1 MTGVAAAL
9 SYIED
14 RGREACMTA
23 ELYEVTRE
31 QLTERRC
38 VALARLDIPEHELRQ
53 RAADHVLSPEERDA
67 LTELEEID
75 FLLGDDA

>member
-9 SYIED
+9 SCT
-14 RGREACMTA
+14 GTGGGEAGMTA

-31 QLTERRC
+31 QLVDCRRT
-38 VALARLDIPEHELRQ
+38 ALARLDIPERELRQ
-53 RAADHVLSPEERDA
+53 RAVEHVLTPEERDA
-67 LTELEEID
+67 LAELEEID

>member
-1 MTGVAAAL
+1 MTGIAAAL
-9 SYIED
+9 SWNGTSD
-14 RGREACMTA
+14 GEAGMTA

-31 QLTERRC
+31 QLMRQRSE
-38 VALARLDIPEHELRQ
+38 ALTRLGIPERDLHQ
-53 RAADHVLSPEERDA
+53 RAAEHVLTPEERDT

>member
-9 SYIED
+9 SCIGTGD
-14 RGREACMTA
+14 GEAGMTA

-31 QLTERRC
+31 QLTEQRRA
-38 VALARLDIPEHELRQ
+38 ALARLGVPEHDLRQ
-53 RAADHVLSPEERDA
+53 RAAEHVLTPEERDT

>member
-1 MTGVAAAL
+1 
-9 SYIED
+9 
-14 RGREACMTA
+14 MTA

-31 QLTERRC
+31 QLTKQRRE
-38 VALARLDIPEHELRQ
+38 ALTWLGVPEHDLRQ
-53 RAADHVLSPEERDA
+53 RAAKHVLTPEERDT